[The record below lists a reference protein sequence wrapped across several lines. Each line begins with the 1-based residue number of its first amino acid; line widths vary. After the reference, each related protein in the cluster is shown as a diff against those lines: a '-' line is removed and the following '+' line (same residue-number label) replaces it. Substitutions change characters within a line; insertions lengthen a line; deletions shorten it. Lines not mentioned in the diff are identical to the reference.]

1 MKQYL
6 NVNRLRTYG
15 GEGVLNRLLK
25 IENQIME
32 QATSKLSEWEKQKPA
47 EAEMADFQ
55 EKLASWAY
63 ESLRLAFPDI
73 KIEN

>member
-6 NVNRLRTYG
+6 NMNRLRTYG
-15 GEGVLNRLLK
+15 GEGVLSRLFK
-25 IENQIME
+25 IENQILD
-32 QATSKLSEWEKQKPA
+32 QAASRLSEWEKQRPA
-47 EAEMADFQ
+47 EAEMAEFQ
-55 EKLASWAY
+55 EKIASWAY